1 MMHGNNDTTSDL
13 NTGGDHVPG
22 RDVPSPIMRNILQ
35 TVERIAA
42 SDLGV
47 LIVGEEGTE
56 QEWLA
61 RKIHEMSSR
70 TRGNFIRID
79 CFSRNMETLEKEI
92 FGFEEPA
99 FNAIDVTPSAFDDA
113 AGGTIFLMNLSDLIP
128 PLHVKLTRALLHQH
142 YRHVGGQTEY
152 PINVRVIATVARK
165 PSAQSEER
173 GVTKE
178 NFQRVC
184 PVIINLPPLRERRED
199 IPVLITRFL
208 DELNQ
213 RPGTL
218 PVSMHPA
225 ALEACRTYD
234 WPGNALE
241 VERAV
246 IHAAALCD
254 GHMIRKEHLPLQ
266 VAQILPNRRTQAI
279 TL

>member
-1 MMHGNNDTTSDL
+1 MMHGNSEATPDL
-13 NTGGDHVPG
+13 PGNGTYVPGGDA
-22 RDVPSPIMRNILQ
+22 PSPIMRNILQ

-70 TRGNFIRID
+70 ASGNFVRID

-92 FGFEEPA
+92 FGFEEPS
-99 FNAIDVTPSAFDDA
+99 FSSTDITTSAFDDA
-113 AGGTIFLMNLSDLIP
+113 AGGTLFLMNIGDLIP
-128 PLHVKLTRALLHQH
+128 ALHVKLTRALLHQH
-142 YRHVGGQTEY
+142 YRRIGGQTEC
-152 PINVRVIATVARK
+152 PINIRVIATVARK
-165 PSAQSEER
+165 TGEHPEEK

-199 IPVLITRFL
+199 IPVLIKRFL

-213 RPGTL
+213 RPETL
-218 PVSMHPA
+218 PLSLHHG
-225 ALEACRTYD
+225 ALEACRAYD

-241 VERAV
+241 LERAV

-254 GHMIRKEHLPLQ
+254 GHLIRREHLPAPVSQLPASRQAQ
-266 VAQILPNRRTQAI
+266 VINI
-279 TL
+279 